1 MSSESGFTVL
11 KPGMLS
17 SFQDM
22 GRTGWQHLG
31 IPVAGAMD
39 ERAHRLANLLAGNTA
54 SHATLEITLVGPT
67 LRFDAPACL
76 AIGGA
81 DLGATLNGT
90 AVPPLRPMLA
100 RQGDVLAFA
109 TRPRH
114 ERGVRAYLAVHGGYE
129 LEPVMGSESTYL
141 RSGFGGWHG
150 RALNKDD
157 RIALRRPLQGDEA
170 ALQALAGALDD
181 LRIYL
186 PAPLVHMP
194 RQALRILPGAHWDA
208 FDADSRRR
216 LVEDAFQISPQSDR
230 MGYRLTGPN
239 LALGKPREM
248 LSEAASFGTI
258 QVPAG
263 GQPIIL
269 MADRQT
275 TGGYPKIAQVASADL
290 PLLAQYAPG
299 QSVRFAM
306 IGLEEAQRLDNAR
319 ERAYRDLSSSL
330 QALRELLAQHAPL

>member
-1 MSSESGFTVL
+1 MSLTVL

-17 SFQDM
+17 SFQDD

-31 IPVAGAMD
+31 VPVAGAMD
-39 ERAHRLANLLAGNTA
+39 ERAHRLANLLVGNPAGHA
-54 SHATLEITLVGPT
+54 SLEITLVGPT
-67 LRFDAPACL
+67 LRFDAPACV

-81 DLGATLNGT
+81 DLGATLNGIGI
-90 AVPPLRPMLA
+90 PPLRPMLA
-100 RQGDVLAFA
+100 RAGDVLTFSS
-109 TRPRH
+109 RPRH
-114 ERGVRAYLAVHGGYE
+114 ERGVRAYLAVHGGYAID
-129 LEPVMGSESTYL
+129 PVMGSESTYL

-150 RALNKDD
+150 RPLARED
-157 RIALRRPLQGDEA
+157 RIGLHAALRGNDT
-170 ALQALAGALDD
+170 ALDKLADALDD

-194 RQALRILPGAHWDA
+194 REALRVLPGAHWEA
-208 FDADSRRR
+208 FDETSRQR
-216 LVEDAFQISPQSDR
+216 LVQAVFQISPQSDR
-230 MGYRLTGPN
+230 MGYRLSGPN
-239 LALGKPREM
+239 LSLGKPREM

-299 QSVRFAM
+299 QALRFAM

-319 ERAYRDLSSSL
+319 ERAYRDLEHSL
-330 QALRELLAQHAPL
+330 QALRGMLAQHTSA

>member
-1 MSSESGFTVL
+1 MSLTVL
-11 KPGMLS
+11 KPGLLS
-17 SFQDM
+17 SFQDD

-39 ERAHRLANLLAGNTA
+39 ERAHRLANLLAGNSTD
-54 SHATLEITLVGPT
+54 HATLEITLVGPT

-81 DLGATLNGT
+81 DLGAALNGIPI
-90 AVPPLRPMLA
+90 PPLRPMLA
-100 RQGDVLAFA
+100 RAGDVLTFSS
-109 TRPRH
+109 RPRH
-114 ERGVRAYLAVHGGYE
+114 ERGVRAYLAVHGGYAID
-129 LEPVMGSESTYL
+129 PVMDSESTYL
-141 RSGFGGWHG
+141 RSGFGGWQG
-150 RALNKDD
+150 RALAKDD
-157 RIALRRPLQGDEA
+157 RIGLRVVLQGDDA
-170 ALQALAGALDD
+170 AQDSLAETLDD

-194 RQALRILPGAHWDA
+194 REALRVLPGAHWDA
-208 FDADSRRR
+208 FDEASRQR
-216 LVEDAFQISPQSDR
+216 LVQEVFQISPQSDR
-230 MGYRLTGPN
+230 MGYRLSGPH
-239 LALGKPREM
+239 LALAKPREM

-299 QSVRFAM
+299 QALRFAM

-319 ERAYRDLSSSL
+319 ERAYRGLEESL
-330 QALRELLAQHAPL
+330 QALRALLAQHAPT